1 MTTAKARINTARNGN
16 GTAKAANTKATVSTP
31 PTAKATVEDQA
42 IALLKELRNAVFKE
56 FGVKLQVRNQRIAT
70 KVGHASREKIGLDIA
85 AQVKKKN
92 GKKLDWNRWNNK
104 VFVRLFGAP
113 DSLKHPTEVVAL
125 ALAMLYD
132 TIDLTPEQAIADLV
146 EFNRQS
152 LEKRNSFNNK
162 EEDEDDADLEDLE
175 DLDEEEEEEDE
186 DSEEEFDDEDED
198 EDEDEEDEEGDS
210 LE

>member
-1 MTTAKARINTARNGN
+1 MTTAKARTNSARNGN
-16 GTAKAANTKATVSTP
+16 GTAAKAANTKATESP
-31 PTAKATVEDQA
+31 SPTATVEDQA

-56 FGVKLQVRNQRIAT
+56 FGVKLQVRNQRIAI

-113 DSLKHPTEVVAL
+113 DALKHPTEVIAL

-162 EEDEDDADLEDLE
+162 EEEEDDEELE
-175 DLDEEEEEEDE
+175 DLDEDEDEED
-186 DSEEEFDDEDED
+186 EFDDEDED
-198 EDEDEEDEEGDS
+198 EESDDEDDEDEEGDS

>member
-1 MTTAKARINTARNGN
+1 MTTAKARTNMAHNGN
-16 GTAKAANTKATVSTP
+16 GTAAKAANTKATVLTQ

-42 IALLKELRNAVFKE
+42 IALLKELRNTVFKE

-113 DSLKHPTEVVAL
+113 DALKHPTEVVAL

-146 EFNRQS
+146 EFNRLS

-162 EEDEDDADLEDLE
+162 DEEDEDLEDLE
-175 DLDEEEEEEDE
+175 DLDDEEEDE
-186 DSEEEFDDEDED
+186 EED
-198 EDEDEEDEEGDS
+198 EDEDEEDEFNEEED
-210 LE
+210 EEED

>member
-1 MTTAKARINTARNGN
+1 MTTAKARTNTARNGN
-16 GTAKAANTKATVSTP
+16 GNGAASTKATVSTSIA
-31 PTAKATVEDQA
+31 TARGNVEDQA
-42 IALLKELRNAVFKE
+42 ITLLKELRNAVFKE

-104 VFVRLFGAP
+104 VFVRLFGTP
-113 DSLKHPTEVVAL
+113 DALKHPTEVVAL

-152 LEKRNSFNNK
+152 LEKRNSFNNNK

-175 DLDEEEEEEDE
+175 DLDDEEDE
-186 DSEEEFDDEDED
+186 DSQEEFDDEDED
-198 EDEDEEDEEGDS
+198 DEEGDS

>member
-1 MTTAKARINTARNGN
+1 MTTAKARTNMARNGN
-16 GTAKAANTKATVSTP
+16 GTAAKAANIKATIPAS

-104 VFVRLFGAP
+104 VFIRLFGAP
-113 DSLKHPTEVVAL
+113 DALKHPTEVVAL

-162 EEDEDDADLEDLE
+162 EEDEDDEELE
-175 DLDEEEEEEDE
+175 DLDEDEDE
-186 DSEEEFDDEDED
+186 DDEDEFDDEDEEDD
-198 EDEDEEDEEGDS
+198 EDDEDEEDDS